1 MNNFTDQTISLDV
14 IREKYA
20 KGAEKNLNTV
30 AETKEMIFGRVADA
44 LSKPEA
50 SDKQAEVR
58 EAFFHAYS
66 SGLIPAG
73 RVASAAGTDIKA
85 TLINCFVQPVGDAIQ
100 GIANGKPGIYD
111 ALRQAAETMRRG
123 GGVGYAFG
131 DIRPRGAYVKGT
143 ASNASGPV
151 SYMHVFDKSCQTV
164 ESAGARRG
172 AQMGV
177 CRIDHPDIEEF
188 VNAKQTQGALTNF
201 NISVGV
207 TEEFMQALVEQK
219 PFELYHEAEP
229 SEEFKEANAG
239 VYQREDG
246 MWIYRTIDSQTLWDK
261 IMQNTYDAAEP
272 GILFLTNMNR
282 ENNLW
287 YCEVIEA
294 SNPCAEQPLPS
305 YGCCCLSSVNLAA
318 FVRAPFQKNAEFDFE
333 EFSKVV
339 RTGVRTLDNVLEL
352 TYWPLEEQR
361 QEAMNKRRVGLGY
374 TALGDALIMLGL
386 RYDCKA
392 GRDMAEKISRVMRD
406 EAYRA
411 SVELAKE
418 KGAFPLFD
426 AEKYLASGFAK
437 RLPKDLRAAIKKHG
451 IRNSHLLSIAPTGTI
466 SLAFADNASNGLE
479 PAFSW
484 FYERKKRLAE
494 GGHQMYRVE
503 DHAFRVF
510 RESMGVAEDDD
521 EGVKRLAGNLPE
533 SFVSALEIEAIDH
546 MRMMAVIQPYVDSSL
561 SKTVNVPAD
570 YPFES
575 FKNLYLDAWKSGLK
589 GLATFR
595 PNFVTGSVLSTSE
608 EKQDLDQDDPDR
620 RIHLDKTPE
629 PVLAS
634 LRWPSRPETPAGN
647 PSMTYTVNA
656 PNNPFAVF
664 IGHLE
669 NGEKK
674 PFEVWVNGAEQPR
687 GIGALAKTLSTDMR
701 SFDRKWLQMKL
712 DALSRTSGEA
722 FDMAFPPKGEAT
734 LVPSA
739 TAALARLIEYR
750 CNELGTFDDLEGAD
764 SPMVDALFSKKE
776 PKSGTDGTLSWTVD
790 VKNPAT
796 GDDFVLFM
804 KELVMP
810 DGSHRPYSVWMAG
823 KYPDSFDGLCK
834 SLSID
839 MRIIDAA
846 WIAKK
851 LRSLTKFKGTQEDFL
866 AREPGSEKQQ
876 NQPSTVA
883 YVAKLILHRYKLLG
897 ILNKEGYP
905 NEEMGVMDTANPE
918 SSLQAKRSLVSTT
931 PGKECP
937 DCGNHAMIKK
947 DGCDF
952 CTSCGHIGSCG

>member
-30 AETKEMIFGRVADA
+30 AETKEAIFGRAAEA
-44 LSKPEA
+44 LASVEEFSKQK
-50 SDKQAEVR
+50 DVQDI
-58 EAFFHAYS
+58 FLWAYNN
-66 SGLIPAG
+66 GLIPAG
-73 RVASAAGTDIKA
+73 RVASAAGTDIKS
-85 TLINCFVQPVGDAIQ
+85 TLINCFVQPIGDAIQ
-100 GIANGKPGIYD
+100 GVVNGKPGIYD

-123 GGVGYAFG
+123 GGVGYQFG
-131 DIRPRGAYVKGT
+131 DIRPRGAFVKGT
-143 ASNASGPV
+143 ASCASGPV

-188 VNAKQTQGALTNF
+188 VNAKQTQGSLTNF

-207 TEEFMQALVEQK
+207 TEEFMQALVEGK
-219 PFELYHEAEP
+219 SFELYHEAEP
-229 SEEFKEANAG
+229 SEEYKEANSG
-239 VYQREDG
+239 VYKREDG
-246 MWIYRTIDSQTLWDK
+246 MWVYRTIDSQILWDR
-261 IMQNTYDAAEP
+261 IMENTYNAAEP
-272 GILFLTNMNR
+272 GIVFLTNMNR
-282 ENNLW
+282 DNNLW
-287 YCEVIEA
+287 YCELIEA
-294 SNPCAEQPLPS
+294 TNPCGEQPLPN

-318 FVRAPFQKNAEFDFE
+318 FVEAPFSGKATFDFE
-333 EFSKVV
+333 RFAKVV
-339 RTGVRTLDNVLEL
+339 RIAVRSLDNVLEL

-386 RYDCKA
+386 RYDDEA
-392 GRDMAEKISRVMRD
+392 GRAMAEEISRVMRD

-437 RLPKDLRAAIKKHG
+437 RLPKDLRSAIKKHG

-484 FYERKKRLAE
+484 GYTRKKRLAE
-494 GGHQMYRVE
+494 GGHQIYRVE
-503 DHAFRVF
+503 DHAFRVY
-510 RESMGVAEDDD
+510 REIMGVAEDDE
-521 EGVKRLAGNLPE
+521 EGVKRLEKELPDA
-533 SFVSALEIEAIDH
+533 FVSAEQIKAVDH
-546 MRMMAVIQPYVDSSL
+546 VKMMAVIQPYVDSSL

-570 YPFES
+570 YPFED
-575 FKNLYLDAWKSGLK
+575 FKDLYLEAHKCGLK

-620 RIHLDKTPE
+620 RIQLDKTPE

-647 PSMTYTVNA
+647 PSMTYTVNK
-656 PNNPFAVF
+656 PNAPFAVF

-712 DALSRTSGEA
+712 EALSRTSGDA

-739 TAALARLIEYR
+739 TAALCRLIEYR
-750 CNELGTFDDLEGAD
+750 CNELGTFDNLDDAE

-823 KYPDSFDGLCK
+823 KYPEAFDGLCK

-839 MRIIDAA
+839 MRIIDPA

-851 LRSLTKFKGTQEDFL
+851 LRSLTKFKETQEDFL
-866 AREPGSEKQQ
+866 AREPGSEKQL

-883 YVAKLILHRYKLLG
+883 YVAKLIIHRYKLLG
-897 ILNKEGYP
+897 ILNEEGFPKED
-905 NEEMGVMDTANPE
+905 MGVMNTAKAE
-918 SSLQAKRSLVSTT
+918 GVADVAKAAVTVT

-937 DCGNHAMIKK
+937 ECGNHAMIKK

>member
-1 MNNFTDQTISLDV
+1 MKNYTDQEVSLDV
-14 IREKYA
+14 IKEKYA
-20 KGAEKNLNTV
+20 KGTEKNLNTV
-30 AETKEMIFGRVADA
+30 AEIKNVIFDRVSKA
-44 LSKPEA
+44 LSEVETPE
-50 SDKQAEVR
+50 KQSEVR
-58 EAFFHAYS
+58 EELLSAYS
-66 SGLIPAG
+66 RGLIPAG

-100 GIANGKPGIYD
+100 GDVNGKPGIYD

-123 GGVGYAFG
+123 GGVGYQFG
-131 DIRPRGAYVKGT
+131 EIRPRGAFVKGT

-177 CRIDHPDIEEF
+177 LRIDHPDIEEF
-188 VNAKQTQGALTNF
+188 VDAKQTQGNLTNF
-201 NISVGV
+201 NLSVGV
-207 TEEFMQALVEQK
+207 TEEFMQALVGGHK
-219 PFELYHEAEP
+219 FELTHPAEP
-229 SEEFKEANAG
+229 SAEFKESNFN
-239 VYQREDG
+239 VFQREDG
-246 MWIYRTIDSQTLWDK
+246 KWVYQTIDPQELWDK
-261 IMQNTYDAAEP
+261 IMWNTYNAAEP
-272 GILFLTNMNR
+272 GVVFLTNMN
-282 ENNLW
+282 EDNNLW
-287 YCEVIEA
+287 YAEVIEA
-294 SNPCAEQPLPS
+294 TNPCGELPLPS
-305 YGCCCLSSVNLAA
+305 YGCCCLSSVNLSM
-318 FVRAPFQKNAEFDFE
+318 FVVDPFQKEAKFDFDAYAE
-333 EFSKVV
+333 IV
-339 RTGVRTLDNVLEL
+339 RVGIRSLDNVLEL

-361 QEAMNKRRVGLGY
+361 QEAMSKRRVGLGF

-386 RYDCKA
+386 RYDSKA

-406 EAYRA
+406 EAYWA
-411 SVELAKE
+411 SVDLAKE

-437 RLPKDLRAAIKKHG
+437 RLPKDLRSAIKKHG

-479 PAFSW
+479 PGFSW
-484 FYERKKRLAE
+484 FYNRKKRLAD
-494 GGHQMYRVE
+494 GGFRNYRVE
-503 DHAFRVF
+503 DHAFRVY
-510 RESMGVAEDDD
+510 RETMGVAEEDDA
-521 EGVKRLAGNLPE
+521 EVKRLAETLPD
-533 SFVSALEIEAIDH
+533 SFVSALQIEALDH
-546 MRMMAVIQPYVDSSL
+546 MRMMTAIQPYVDSAL

-570 YPFES
+570 YDFGS
-575 FKNLYLDAWKSGLK
+575 FKNLYIEAWKSGLK

-595 PNFVTGSVLSTSE
+595 PNFVTGSVLSAAE
-608 EKQDLDQDDPDR
+608 EHQDLDQDDPDR
-620 RIHLDKTPE
+620 RIQLDKTPE
-629 PVLAS
+629 PALAS

-647 PSMTYTVNA
+647 PSMTYTVKK

-712 DALSRTSGEA
+712 DALSRTAGEA
-722 FDMAFPPKGEAT
+722 FEMAMPPHGGVT

-739 TAALARLIEYR
+739 TAALARLMEYR
-750 CNELGTFDDLEGAD
+750 CNELGTFDNLEDAS

-804 KELVMP
+804 KELELP

-823 KYPDSFDGLCK
+823 KYPEAFDGLCK

-839 MRIIDAA
+839 MRIIDPA

-851 LRSLTKFKGTQEDFL
+851 LRSLTKFNGSQEDFL
-866 AREPGSEKQQ
+866 AREPGSEKQL

-883 YVAKLILHRYKLLG
+883 YVAKLILHRYKLLS
-897 ILNKEGYP
+897 ILDEKGYP
-905 NEEMGVMDTANPE
+905 KEDMGVMDISGTNRE
-918 SSLQAKRSLVSTT
+918 LQAVKFTVAVT

-937 DCGNHAMIKK
+937 ECSNNTLIKK

-952 CTSCGHIGSCG
+952 CTSCGYIGSCG